1 MEVESMLNLE
11 NVIEIAASPHQVWSV
26 LSHLTRSPEYVPG
39 IVSATM
45 KDLTRICFDR
55 DGNEIWEELQYFSA
69 TERTYTLQHIKVPL
83 PVKHSQMQFS
93 VQPHE
98 QRALV
103 TLRWDLTFV
112 DLGMESQMR
121 PMIDGSAKLTL
132 EQLKAL
138 VEREE

>member
-1 MEVESMLNLE
+1 MLNLE
-11 NVIEIAASPHQVWSV
+11 NTIEIAAAPDRVWSI
-26 LSHLTRSPEYVPG
+26 LSSLTRSPEYVPG

-45 KDLTRICFDR
+45 KDMTRICFDR
-55 DGNEIWEELQYFSA
+55 DGNEIREELQHFSA

-103 TLRWDLTFV
+103 MLRWELTFV
-112 DLGMESQMR
+112 DIGMESQMK

-138 VEREE
+138 VERQE